1 VLAELGVT
9 NAELSKN
16 INRNKVS
23 VSRWCTNDAQPSL
36 EILYE
41 IAEFL
46 DVSIME
52 LIIDNKKDQKK

>member
-1 VLAELGVT
+1 MLAELGVT

-46 DVSIME
+46 GVSVKD
-52 LIIDNKKDQKK
+52 LLIDNKKD